1 MKYPMVRSLYLFHP
15 YYHIRRILHICSI
28 KIPGETGFQRY
39 ANKFDE
45 EGVRRVFAKYCR
57 GTTYKLEDF
66 RNEKNEKTYQPNAG
80 KSVYLEESSSMRW
93 IIQSS
98 GGLIGDGPA
107 KLSESVRIFTYLVLS
122 SQMGASAAITGSL
135 SKNEVARIKFLEYFN
150 NLVRRKEDIIEDI
163 QSFNQIVKVTGV
175 RPNYNIGE
183 GTYFLPSD
191 MILTGGLPKTV
202 RYCIKRQFLSNQMRS
217 V

>member
-28 KIPGETGFQRY
+28 KIPGDPGFKRY

-66 RNEKNEKTYQPNAG
+66 RNEKNEKTYQPNAR

-93 IIQSS
+93 IIQNS
-98 GGLIGDGPA
+98 GGLIGDGPQ
-107 KLSESVRIFTYLVLS
+107 KLSESVGIFTYLVLS
-122 SQMGASAAITGSL
+122 AQMGASASITGTQ
-135 SKNEVARIKFLEYFN
+135 SKNEIARIRFKEYFE
-150 NLVRRKEDIIEDI
+150 NLVKRKIDVIEDI
-163 QSFNQIVKVTGV
+163 RSFNEIVGVTGV
-175 RPNYNIGE
+175 RPNYNVGE
-183 GTYFLPSD
+183 GVSFS
-191 MILTGGLPKTV
+191 
-202 RYCIKRQFLSNQMRS
+202 
-217 V
+217 